1 MPVVSARDVVGQNS
15 RRMCR
20 AEHPISP
27 RFVRHTAAAA
37 STCSLGRC
45 SLHAAAFV
53 ASFPIHAASPAP
65 AVQLLRTCSVRE
77 GRGGWGQDADEL
89 RNIASSA
96 TARSA
101 LADKEGAYMR
111 LRADRLHQVSP
122 RGTKGKALR

>member
-1 MPVVSARDVVGQNS
+1 M
-15 RRMCR
+15 
-20 AEHPISP
+20 
-27 RFVRHTAAAA
+27 RHTAAAA

-53 ASFPIHAASPAP
+53 ALFSVHAASPVP
-65 AVQLLRTCSVRE
+65 AVQLLRTCPLRE
-77 GRGGWGQDADEL
+77 GRSGGGLQDADEL

-111 LRADRLHQVSP
+111 LRTDRLHQVSP
-122 RGTKGKALR
+122 LGPEGKAAR